1 MAETGSPADRD
12 EARQNGASDGRL
24 IDEKRMDEM
33 AVAPPDPAGASQ
45 DGAKQRDSQ
54 DAKQNEPKTHANKH
68 ERGEAPTRAD
78 DDGMQIP
85 PERLEDAD
93 RDDGNLE
100 DGLEDSMDASDPPS
114 STQP

>member
-1 MAETGSPADRD
+1 MADTGSPADRD
-12 EARQNGASDGRL
+12 EARQGGASDGRL

-45 DGAKQRDSQ
+45 HGAQKRDGEDSKPH
-54 DAKQNEPKTHANKH
+54 DSKSKKH

-93 RDDGNLE
+93 RGGDNLE
-100 DGLEDSMDASDPPS
+100 EGLEDSMDASDPPS